1 MNLLSVDNLSI
12 EYVTPRGVVRAVD
25 GISFEVPRSASCVLC
40 SHGCTRAMLRCCWS
54 GGGRA

>member
-40 SHGCTRAMLRCCWS
+40 LGELGQRPHHIRRP
-54 GGGRA
+54 RRP